1 MTHSVQFV
9 NLERYLR
16 KHMQDDSISVHNT
29 VGPPCITIIFSL
41 VAGPWPPTCAPSTS
55 APTTPSSTGTWHAS
69 TTSRGKSV
77 RKWRRTGQVSGNHIC
92 IQGDSGGR
100 VPRLGW
106 LLFWPFHCRDV
117 SAWQR
122 GAWQDCMDSCAR
134 WCNIQINV
142 YQTHLK
148 KPPESPCTWWFDTIF
163 CWPIIRKFCHAI
175 SAQCSPAQAEWGRQ
189 RNKPNESKSTKLSVE
204 PPWSPCTQQFHN
216 CHKNR
221 TAYALEL
228 NI

>member
-92 IQGDSGGR
+92 IQGDWWSSNLVRMYYFGHSTVGMFLLGR
-100 VPRLGW
+100 GEL
-106 LLFWPFHCRDV
+106 CRI
-117 SAWQR
+117 AWI
-122 GAWQDCMDSCAR
+122 AVQDG
-134 WCNIQINV
+134 V
-142 YQTHLK
+142 T
-148 KPPESPCTWWFDTIF
+148 
-163 CWPIIRKFCHAI
+163 
-175 SAQCSPAQAEWGRQ
+175 
-189 RNKPNESKSTKLSVE
+189 SKSMSTK
-204 PPWSPCTQQFHN
+204 P
-216 CHKNR
+216 
-221 TAYALEL
+221 
-228 NI
+228 I